1 MRLSP
6 EQSAKLQRLVEEEL
20 RAACRA
26 AAADGVPAAAL
37 AADLDERR
45 RTLESTLGVTGDLLD
60 GGDHPG
66 DDGRVGESG

>member
-20 RAACRA
+20 RAALRA
-26 AAADGVPAAAL
+26 AAADGVPAGAL

-45 RTLESTLGVTGDLLD
+45 RALESSLGATDDLLD
-60 GGDHPG
+60 GRDHPG
-66 DDGRVGESG
+66 DDGGVGESR